1 MWRMK
6 DIWKE
11 SQEQKDHRS
20 RPKRFRIIATNVAIS
35 FKNEVRIGF
44 TKDSRPNQDQKMK
57 PEDKRKKIKKIRSSQ
72 KTNLKNKSSG
82 KFMKNER
89 NSKKDKCQV

>member
-1 MWRMK
+1 
-6 DIWKE
+6 
-11 SQEQKDHRS
+11 
-20 RPKRFRIIATNVAIS
+20 
-35 FKNEVRIGF
+35 
-44 TKDSRPNQDQKMK
+44 MK

-82 KFMKNER
+82 KFMKDER